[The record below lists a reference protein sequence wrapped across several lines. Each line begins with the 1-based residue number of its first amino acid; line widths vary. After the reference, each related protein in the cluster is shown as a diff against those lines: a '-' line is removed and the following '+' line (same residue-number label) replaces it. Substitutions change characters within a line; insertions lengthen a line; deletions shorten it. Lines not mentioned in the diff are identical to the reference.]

1 MAKSTSGR
9 LKTRVNNL
17 FKDKPITI
25 KNEDNL
31 VTVNGTKICRIDSYW
46 QTDGEAFVYKKSAVG
61 WLISKIN
68 GDTATAKEILDMDNK
83 VSKVNDDIFWYN
95 VQSKRAKSIH
105 KEQLFQARLSESLPL
120 LERRNKQLNQK
131 LKTVKMT

>member
-46 QTDGEAFVYKKSAVG
+46 QTDGEAFVNKKSAVG

-68 GDTATAKEILDMDNK
+68 GDMATAKEILDMDNK

>member
-31 VTVNGTKICRIDSYW
+31 VTINGTKICSIDSYW
-46 QTDGEAFVYKKSAVG
+46 QTVG

-68 GDTATAKEILDMDNK
+68 GDTMTAKEIRDMDNR
-83 VSKVNDDIFWYN
+83 VSKINDDIFWYN
-95 VQSKRAKSIH
+95 VQSKRAKSIY
-105 KEQLFQARLSESLPL
+105 KEQLFRARLSESLPL
-120 LERRNKQLNQK
+120 LERHNNRLNQK